1 MIGCDWAGLVDAQ
14 WDSRSYIL
22 PPGVKDIF
30 FLKKHFFSLTQSYI
44 PSYFAII
51 PPLKKMWPFIS
62 PLHKDTLCQVWFKL
76 SQWFRIRRFSKVVHI
91 FSLCCYYL
99 PLEKGKNPSF
109 ERNWILFIQGC
120 SVRAMFS
127 WNWPGGSGEDNM
139 CEQIWIDTWTDRQT
153 INYRCLAKLTWAP

>member
-1 MIGCDWAGLVDAQ
+1 M
-14 WDSRSYIL
+14 
-22 PPGVKDIF
+22 
-30 FLKKHFFSLTQSYI
+30 TQSYI
-44 PSYFAII
+44 PI
-51 PPLKKMWPFIS
+51 LLLS
-62 PLHKDTLCQVWFKL
+62 PLERRCDPSFPLYTRILCAKFGLNCPSGSGLEDFLKL
-76 SQWFRIRRFSKVVHI
+76 SIF

-99 PLEKGKNPSF
+99 PLEKGQNPSF

-153 INYRCLAKLTWAP
+153 INYRCLAKLTWAPYVSKYMLATSSL

>member
-1 MIGCDWAGLVDAQ
+1 M
-14 WDSRSYIL
+14 
-22 PPGVKDIF
+22 
-30 FLKKHFFSLTQSYI
+30 TQSSI
-44 PSYFAII
+44 HILLLS
-51 PPLKKMWPFIS
+51 PLKEDVTLHFNIFES

-99 PLEKGKNPSF
+99 PLEKGQNPSF

-153 INYRCLAKLTWAP
+153 INYRCLAKLLIFHNCTP